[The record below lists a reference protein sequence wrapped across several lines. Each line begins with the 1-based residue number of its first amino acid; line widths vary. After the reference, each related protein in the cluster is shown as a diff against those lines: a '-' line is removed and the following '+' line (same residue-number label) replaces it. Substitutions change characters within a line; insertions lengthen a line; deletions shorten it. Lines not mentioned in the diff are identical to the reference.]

1 MNQLTS
7 LVTKHNAFLFAI
19 KLKNKMTNYTNMNW
33 NTKFANIKKYFTLVK
48 LLIKFLSRQFALLSR
63 QFALQHVKLPVFK
76 FQKSFATQK
85 RFWSNLNSVDLMTN
99 LVSAFLGVIS
109 VHSKKCVAFSPTA
122 KGSFRNTETY
132 QFT

>member
-33 NTKFANIKKYFTLVK
+33 NTKFANIKKSFTLVK
-48 LLIKFLSRQFALLSR
+48 LLIKFLSR

-85 RFWSNLNSVDLMTN
+85 RF
-99 LVSAFLGVIS
+99 
-109 VHSKKCVAFSPTA
+109 
-122 KGSFRNTETY
+122 
-132 QFT
+132 